1 MRTLTLKIYKFS
13 ELTEEAKTNAITNV
27 GESYHNYNDFAE
39 QSIDNCYLF
48 EPPHEELIKLFGENF
63 YNDLNKKSK
72 YKDTPLIGNTRENIY
87 FDTDRNYLNCLNALQ
102 IKNDKYFLK
111 WLGINEYLIKKIDY
125 QFTNNYYDSTTKIEF
140 DTINNKLLTI
150 DEDKILEKAKE
161 KFSKHLQKVLKNIG
175 ENIDYYFS
183 DEAITEDIEANEYE
197 FLQDG
202 TIYR

>member
-1 MRTLTLKIYKFS
+1 MRTLTVKIYKFS

-27 GESYHNYNDFAE
+27 GESYHDYNDFAE

-63 YNDLNKKSK
+63 YNDLNKNSK
-72 YKDTPLIGNTRENIY
+72 YKDTPLIGNTRESIY
-87 FDTDRNYLNCLNALQ
+87 FDTDRGYLNCISALD
-102 IKNDKYFLK
+102 IKNTEYFLK
-111 WLGINEYLIKKIDY
+111 WLGLNGALIEKVYYQIENEY
-125 QFTNNYYDSTTKIEF
+125 STTINFYPNDDEIILKDIE
-140 DTINNKLLTI
+140 KEVLT
-150 DEDKILEKAKE
+150 KAKE
-161 KFSKHLQKVLKNIG
+161 KFDRHIRKVVKNIG

-202 TIYR
+202 TIFK